1 MAWRRALDVLENRV
15 PCRRIAVTV
24 VTVQNSLYLIPT
36 DENDAG
42 LLERQARA
50 LEFAALK

>member
-1 MAWRRALDVLENRV
+1 MAWRRALDVLENP